1 MRVTRVQTRWAVGT
15 GVVSTGLA
23 VAVNLATGSQ
33 NNFLAWLAVVVLGPL
48 SGLVSLWAQSGF
60 SGAAPADQQ
69 TVRRKVEGN
78 RKYKDDHSITV
89 ETVNGTVRINQNSAG
104 VWLFVVQLAILAL
117 LGFMLVF
124 LSKGTVAE
132 SSASQG
138 GADTSNTTATGPSSA
153 PVNRPKGQDVDLIA
167 ETSWPLTRGCDGG
180 TTVAMAHGGP
190 PVQSFQIDGDERQR
204 IVDAG
209 GASWESGTLYV
220 DLSAK
225 DGKALKILNIRPN
238 IKQKQLAPPDWV
250 YSPGGGCG
258 GPSDRVFDLRLDD
271 ASLVDK
277 GIVEG
282 TAELSS
288 GARADA
294 IGPAFIVSA
303 EEPATLRFDTR
314 SCRGNYEWSLE
325 ITYSVVGQEG
335 SLTRTIGPFR
345 SMGYAD
351 GTSSYT
357 ISAPGDSFSKVG
369 VLDGYVENCA

>member
-1 MRVTRVQTRWAVGT
+1 MRVTRVQARWAVGT
-15 GVVSTGLA
+15 GFVSTGLA

-33 NNFLAWLAVVVLGPL
+33 DNFLAWLAVVVLGPL

-60 SGAAPADQQ
+60 SGATPSDHAAAPRKIEDNRRHKNDRSV
-69 TVRRKVEGN
+69 TVR
-78 RKYKDDHSITV
+78 
-89 ETVNGTVRINQNSAG
+89 TVNGTVRISQNAAS
-104 VWLFVVQLAILAL
+104 VWVFVVQLVILAL

-124 LSKGTVAE
+124 LTRGNAAE
-132 SSASQG
+132 SSTSQ
-138 GADTSNTTATGPSSA
+138 SNGVSEVSAKESPSA
-153 PVNRPKGQDVDLIA
+153 PVNRPKSQDVDLVA

-204 IVDAG
+204 MVDAG
-209 GASWESGTLYV
+209 GASWQSGTLYV

-225 DGKALKILNIRPN
+225 ADKAVKILNIRPN
-238 IKQKQLAPPDWV
+238 IQRKQLPPPDWV
-250 YSPGGGCG
+250 YSPWGGCG
-258 GPSDRVFDLRLDD
+258 GPSDRVFDLKLDD
-271 ASLVDK
+271 ASLVDR

-294 IGPAFIVSA
+294 IGPAFVVSA
-303 EEPATLRFDTR
+303 EMPATLRFDTD

-335 SLTRTIGPFR
+335 SLTRLVGPFR

-351 GTSSYT
+351 ATVSYT
-357 ISAPGDSFSKVG
+357 ISGAGDSYSEVG
-369 VLDGYVENCA
+369 VLDGYIENCT